1 MIIRFSV
8 FLKLNH
14 RTLDA
19 MMCMYVCVY
28 VCTTAFFYT
37 NEYFSS
43 IELWVISCGG
53 PSASKQWWTEEGT
66 DKETVDKYI
75 SDIVAKINI

>member
-1 MIIRFSV
+1 MTICLLQSE
-8 FLKLNH
+8 
-14 RTLDA
+14 TSTD
-19 MMCMYVCVY
+19 
-28 VCTTAFFYT
+28 
-37 NEYFSS
+37 
-43 IELWVISCGG
+43 SCGG